1 MKKILANGNIILS
14 SEEKLE
20 MIKNVSELYHKILEE
35 FKFDVDNDQQI
46 KDTPKRWAKMM
57 VNELLQGCFTEAPK
71 ITVFDNTENY
81 DQMIFLGPI
90 ELKSLC
96 SHHFKSFIGS
106 AYVAYVPDKKIVGIS
121 KLARIVKWYMRR
133 PQIQEELTKQ
143 IANHIQEILQPKGC
157 AVYIEASHLCMIAR
171 GVEEKQNATMKT
183 SELKGCFKD
192 LDARTEFFN
201 MISLSKKS

>member
-1 MKKILANGNIILS
+1 MIEKIKANGNLFLTT
-14 SEEKLE
+14 EEKKE
-20 MIKNVSELYHKILEE
+20 MIENVQSLYYKILQE
-35 FKFDVDNDQQI
+35 FRFDVENDQQI

-57 VNELLQGCFTEAPK
+57 VNELLQGCYTPEPK

-106 AYVAYVPDKKIVGIS
+106 AYIAYIPDKKIVGIS
-121 KLARIVKWYMRR
+121 KLARIVKWFMRR

-143 IANHIQEILQPKGC
+143 IANYIENILQPLGC
-157 AVYIEASHLCMIAR
+157 AVYIEATHLCMIAR
-171 GVEEKQNATMKT
+171 GVEENQNAKMI
-183 SELKGCFKD
+183 SSDLRGNFKD
-192 LDARTEFFN
+192 KSTKDEFLK
-201 MISLSKKS
+201 MIELTKK